1 MLHPLLDAL
10 RTPSTPKNIVQRI
23 TYLGKLAEL
32 RIMDVKSDYTLRK
45 TVIRNVF
52 EQMPI
57 ALFGEREGGADPYL
71 KGPPECTRGQPKCT
85 RGQPECAIRSSTTC
99 ARVTRLLGQPEC
111 AIRSSTTCAR
121 VTRWPDQPECANR
134 GLHDIRTRYEVAGS
148 TGAREPRTQKS
159 GALAC
164 AASIPF
170 SKEPQTPRIT
180 FR

>member
-45 TVIRNVF
+45 TAVQKVF

-57 ALFGEREGGADPYL
+57 AIFGERGGGADPYL

-85 RGQPECAIRSSTTC
+85 SGQSECAIRGSTTC
-99 ARVTRLLGQPEC
+99 AR
-111 AIRSSTTCAR
+111 A
-121 VTRWPDQPECANR
+121 TRWPDQPEREPQALQHTHALRGCWVNR
-134 GLHDIRTRYEVAGS
+134 SARAAGTKKRRTRMRRFHAVLKRTANASHYFSMS
-148 TGAREPRTQKS
+148 TGHS
-159 GALAC
+159 ALRKTA
-164 AASIPF
+164 
-170 SKEPQTPRIT
+170 
-180 FR
+180 